1 VRWRRTYSTKSSQKK
16 QKNGEGSAKGA
27 HEDDRNGQESAITQ
41 VVEDLWEEYGGHVN
55 GYLNMDE
62 TRTFI

>member
-1 VRWRRTYSTKSSQKK
+1 
-16 QKNGEGSAKGA
+16 
-27 HEDDRNGQESAITQ
+27 

-62 TRTFI
+62 TRTFIKNTMG